1 MRIMTAAL
9 IAAMLLVSGCAT
21 VGIDTIRP
29 GELHEPVFVVVPAS
43 AAPHQQSYAAAV
55 EAILIESG
63 ARVVRKPDFQSI
75 RLEVPGSTGQ
85 PTLLDRTILGGPG
98 FAVQA
103 DETRIV
109 DAFLELGPH
118 AGNYRLN
125 TYAETRQV
133 EIIDL
138 ETNQILSLCPLMI
151 HEPPNSENMLLKTL
165 ESMGLQVSPRPAKP
179 GEWYKVPRPLAAGP
193 AQLEPVFTVLPV
205 TDSQAEVDFAITIQR
220 LLVRLGLSVIRPP
233 APVYRVEFTPAAS
246 GADADVPGKA
256 VDQAGPA
263 RLFLSSFQIDETP
276 ADIIIET
283 SAYRRHVKIVDRESG
298 EIQAVFPSPAGS
310 DKNKLKR
317 LREALVEVGIPV
329 AMEI

>member
-1 MRIMTAAL
+1 MRITTAAL

-55 EAILIESG
+55 EDYLLASG
-63 ARVVRKPDFQSI
+63 ARVVRKPDFQAI
-75 RLEVPGSTGQ
+75 RLEVPSFTGQ
-85 PTLLDRTILGGPG
+85 PTLLDRAILEGPG
-98 FAVQA
+98 FAVQD

-118 AGNYRLN
+118 AGNYRIN
-125 TYAETRQV
+125 TYAHTSQV

-138 ETNQILSLCPLMI
+138 ETNQILSLFSLMTY
-151 HEPPNSENMLLKTL
+151 EPPTGENMLVKTL
-165 ESMGLQVSPRPAKP
+165 ASMGMQVSPRSAKP
-179 GEWYKVPRPLAAGP
+179 EEWIKVPRPLAAEP

-205 TDSQAEVDFAITIQR
+205 TDSQAEIDFAITIQR
-220 LLVRLGLSVIRPP
+220 LLIRLGLSVIRPP
-233 APVYRVEFTPAAS
+233 APVYRVEFAPAAG

-256 VDQAGPA
+256 MDQAGPA

-298 EIQAVFPSPAGS
+298 EIRAVFPFQAGS
-310 DKNKLKR
+310 DKHKLKR
-317 LREALVEVGIPV
+317 LRKALEEVGIPV
-329 AMEI
+329 VLEI